1 MKLSRVFEGA
11 LAVVCVVVVGRSVY
25 AAEATENSCRT
36 FAAETYALRSLNHLN
51 RMADTNGVPYFHILW
66 DVSAEARHAGGIDG
80 PDVISRMW
88 QATVMARHLT
98 GQTCRNEAVYAH
110 VLQDTYLDSETG
122 QPVKETGF
130 LGFAQCVAL
139 EALVTAYADSRDPC
153 LRETIIRM
161 VDHMPE
167 AYHPRSFQAVPI
179 KALMNCA
186 RVLNYKPAA
195 DQAGK
200 LVRECGLLSVGT
212 KHFGGHMHGNLRTL
226 QGAADYALYIGDQAL
241 FDHIDALYRDVRSY
255 SGASFGFLP
264 EVAFQHDDR
273 VGCETCALMDYVALA
288 TTLANNGYPEY
299 WGDIERTMRNQLAES
314 QLVDGSWL
322 KPTNKADTLQSSFRD
337 IGERMVGG
345 FAGWS
350 SPTHLLAYAET
361 GMGTGKTRAFQ
372 NCCAGSGLHAFFI
385 AWKNAARFDKETLQV
400 NLHIDKLLPQAEIRC
415 YQPYQGRLTIAL
427 KKACSVRIRIP
438 DFTPVE
444 ELRAKGKNGTI
455 AIKVKGLY
463 ADLGPHAAGET
474 VEVTYPLPLREENVS
489 IGNPGRLHF
498 SYCVLWKGD
507 TVIRMT
513 PIGEPPKEIY
523 SEGEKGMI
531 PAFYGEEGPG
541 RLYLRE
547 GMLKDVSPAL
557 TPLSLDDGSDTL
569 NFCLLNK

>member
-186 RVLNYKPAA
+186 RVLRPTRLENWFVNVDSCRWARNI
-195 DQAGK
+195 
-200 LVRECGLLSVGT
+200 LVDTCMATYGRCRALLT
-212 KHFGGHMHGNLRTL
+212 TRFT
-226 QGAADYALYIGDQAL
+226 
-241 FDHIDALYRDVRSY
+241 
-255 SGASFGFLP
+255 
-264 EVAFQHDDR
+264 
-273 VGCETCALMDYVALA
+273 LA
-288 TTLANNGYPEY
+288 TEHCSITSTP
-299 WGDIERTMRNQLAES
+299 
-314 QLVDGSWL
+314 
-322 KPTNKADTLQSSFRD
+322 
-337 IGERMVGG
+337 
-345 FAGWS
+345 
-350 SPTHLLAYAET
+350 
-361 GMGTGKTRAFQ
+361 
-372 NCCAGSGLHAFFI
+372 FI
-385 AWKNAARFDKETLQV
+385 AMYGP
-400 NLHIDKLLPQAEIRC
+400 I
-415 YQPYQGRLTIAL
+415 
-427 KKACSVRIRIP
+427 
-438 DFTPVE
+438 
-444 ELRAKGKNGTI
+444 
-455 AIKVKGLY
+455 
-463 ADLGPHAAGET
+463 LGPASVSCLKWLFSTMT
-474 VEVTYPLPLREENVS
+474 VWGVR
-489 IGNPGRLHF
+489 
-498 SYCVLWKGD
+498 
-507 TVIRMT
+507 
-513 PIGEPPKEIY
+513 
-523 SEGEKGMI
+523 
-531 PAFYGEEGPG
+531 PA
-541 RLYLRE
+541 R
-547 GMLKDVSPAL
+547 
-557 TPLSLDDGSDTL
+557 
-569 NFCLLNK
+569 